1 MSIQG
6 ALHEMRDHLEQY
18 VAGYAGTYR
27 NYDGMHIRQ
36 HAPSVFVNGVRPPAA
51 DETEEEYL
59 ENIYPFVLL
68 RASAGQTAQEG
79 VDTAENEIS
88 VIAVIGVRYPG
99 EDMQGAAEVADL
111 IDRIITCAAKQPYTA
126 HTRISPDVRWQL
138 DDDDTHP
145 YYFGAATLTVYDR
158 TATRDE
164 YNI

>member
-6 ALHEMRDHLEQY
+6 ALHEMRDHLAQY
-18 VAGYAGTYR
+18 VEGYAGTYR
-27 NYDGMHIRQ
+27 DYDGMHIRQ

-59 ENIYPFVLL
+59 ENIYPFILL
-68 RASAGQTAQEG
+68 RASAGQAAQEG

-111 IDRIITCAAKQPYTA
+111 IDRIITCAAKQPYTQ
-126 HTRISPDVRWQL
+126 HTRISPDVRWQI
-138 DDDDTHP
+138 DEGDTHP
-145 YYFGAATLTVYDR
+145 YYFGAATLTVYDQ
-158 TATRDE
+158 TATHDE
-164 YNI
+164 INI

>member
-6 ALHEMRDHLEQY
+6 ALHELRDHLEQY

-27 NYDGMHIRQ
+27 DYDGMHIRQ
-36 HAPSVFVNGVRPPAA
+36 HAPSVFVNGLRPPAA

-59 ENIYPFVLL
+59 ANIYPFILL
-68 RASAGQTAQEG
+68 RASAGQASQEG

-99 EDMQGAAEVADL
+99 EDMQGAAEVEDL

-126 HTRISPDVRWQL
+126 HTRISPDVRWQI
-138 DDDDTHP
+138 DEGDTHP
-145 YYFGAATLTVYDR
+145 YYFGAATMTVYDR

-164 YNI
+164 YEI

>member
-68 RASAGQTAQEG
+68 RASAGQSAQEG

-111 IDRIITCAAKQPYTA
+111 IDRIITCVAKQPYTE
-126 HTRISPDVRWQL
+126 HTRISPDVRWQI
-138 DDDDTHP
+138 DEGDTHP
-145 YYFGAATLTVYDR
+145 YYFGAATLTVIDR
-158 TATRDE
+158 TATHDE

>member
-6 ALHEMRDHLEQY
+6 ALHELRDHLAQY
-18 VAGYAGTYR
+18 VSGYAGTYQD
-27 NYDGMHIRQ
+27 YDGMHIRQ
-36 HAPSVFVNGVRPPAA
+36 HAPSVFVNGLRPPAA

-59 ENIYPFVLL
+59 ENIYPFILL
-68 RASAGQTAQEG
+68 RASAGQASQEG

-126 HTRISPDVRWQL
+126 HTRISPDVRWQI
-138 DDDDTHP
+138 DEGDTHP
-145 YYFGAATLTVYDR
+145 YYFGAATMTVYDQ
-158 TATRDE
+158 TSTHDE
-164 YNI
+164 INI

>member
-6 ALHEMRDHLEQY
+6 ALHEMRDHLAQY

-27 NYDGMHIRQ
+27 DYDDMHIRQ

-59 ENIYPFVLL
+59 EKIYPFVLL
-68 RASAGQTAQEG
+68 RASAGQTSQEG

-99 EDMQGAAEVADL
+99 EDMQGAAEVAEL
-111 IDRIITCAAKQPYTA
+111 IDRIITGAERQPYTP
-126 HTRISPDVRWQL
+126 HCRILPDVRWQI
-138 DDDDTHP
+138 DEDDTHP
-145 YYFGAATLTVYDR
+145 YYFGAATLTVIDR
-158 TATRDE
+158 TATHDE

>member
-6 ALHEMRDHLEQY
+6 ALHEMREHLEQY
-18 VAGYAGTYR
+18 VAGYAGTYQD
-27 NYDGMHIRQ
+27 YDGMHIRQ
-36 HAPSVFVNGVRPPAA
+36 HAPSVFVNGLRPPAA

-59 ENIYPFVLL
+59 ENIYPFILL
-68 RASAGQTAQEG
+68 RASAGQASQEG

-111 IDRIITCAAKQPYTA
+111 IDRIITGAARQPYTP
-126 HTRISPDVRWQL
+126 HCRILPDVRWQI
-138 DDDDTHP
+138 DEDDTHP
-145 YYFGAATLTVYDR
+145 YYFGAATLTVIDR
-158 TATRDE
+158 TATHDK